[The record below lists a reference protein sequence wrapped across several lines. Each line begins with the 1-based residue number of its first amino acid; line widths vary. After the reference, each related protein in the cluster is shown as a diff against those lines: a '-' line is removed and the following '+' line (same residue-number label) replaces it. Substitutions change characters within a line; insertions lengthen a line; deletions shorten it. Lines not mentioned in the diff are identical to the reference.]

1 MVISNLLVIAKAR
14 ISKELSE
21 NSDII
26 NSNSKRPADLPPT
39 EDSLKVKL
47 TKTANGD
54 YSVAVMDQE
63 FQKEAAS
70 SQISYNIPTGNSYTV
85 LSNEFTGNNKQ
96 HQTSAVQP
104 PANKQ
109 KPPPLLL
116 DQNKSRAEL
125 TKFSTDTKV
134 QIVSKQRKGG
144 TTIFTHS
151 INDFNTLKKYF
162 AENKISYFTHR
173 TADEQVSKFVL
184 HGLDNLA
191 TEIIAENLYKHNLKP
206 KAIKKMVIKNKK
218 YDDHTN
224 FLITFPKTDHIT
236 LREVKQVKII
246 ANTIIRW
253 ERYTPVQIGPIQC
266 RNCQKFSHASELCT
280 LPPRCNKCAG
290 HHSSNNCPLTP
301 NKEDKLDATKLKCV
315 NCGGKHTSTYSKC
328 TAREKLMRTNIP
340 QSRRS
345 ELQRPAPALRDTN
358 DFPPLPPPQKSN
370 YTREPTTSNNNF
382 QWNFTNCNNNNNNN
396 NLFSA
401 TECWQIFN
409 SLVSQMRQCKS
420 KEEQIRAIADF
431 TFKFLYP

>member
-1 MVISNLLVIAKAR
+1 MKAR

-21 NSDII
+21 KSEII

-47 TKTANGD
+47 TKTTNGD
-54 YSVAVMDQE
+54 YSVTVMDQQ

-70 SQISYNIPTGNSYTV
+70 SQITYNIPTGNSYTM
-85 LSNEFTGNNKQ
+85 LTNEYSGNNEQ
-96 HQTSAVQP
+96 QQTSAVQS

-125 TKFSTDTKV
+125 NKFSTDTRVKFV
-134 QIVSKQRKGG
+134 TKQRKGG
-144 TTIFTHS
+144 TTIFTQS
-151 INDFNTLKKYF
+151 INDFNAMKKYF
-162 AENKISYFTHR
+162 AEQKISYFTHR

-191 TEIIAENLYKHNLKP
+191 PEIIAENLNKYNLKP

-224 FLITFPKTDHIT
+224 FLITFPKTDRIT
-236 LREVKQVKII
+236 LREVKQAKVIE
-246 ANTIIRW
+246 NTIIRW
-253 ERYTPVQIGPIQC
+253 ERFMPKQIGPIQC

-290 HHSSNNCPLTP
+290 HHCSSTCPLTP
-301 NKEDKLDATKLKCV
+301 NKEDKLDPSKLKCV

-328 TAREKLMRTNIP
+328 SAREKLTLTNNP
-340 QSRRS
+340 QPKRP
-345 ELQRPAPALRDTN
+345 EHQRAAPATLPSRDN
-358 DFPPLPPPQKSN
+358 INYPPLPQPKMVNKSRETTLPP
-370 YTREPTTSNNNF
+370 NNC
-382 QWNFTNCNNNNNNN
+382 QWSFTNSNDK

-401 TECWQIFN
+401 SECWQIFN
-409 SLVSQMRQCKS
+409 SLVSQMRHCKS
-420 KEEQIRAIADF
+420 KEEQVRAIAEF
-431 TFKFLYP
+431 TFKFMYP